1 MALQFVLGRSG
12 SGKTEYIYDR
22 LVKEAGEH
30 PKKNYLVIVPEQFTM
45 QTQQKLV
52 ELAPNHAIMNIDVL
66 SFKRLAYRVF
76 DDMGMQDIKVLEETG
91 KNLVLRRLA
100 QEQKDSL
107 TVLRANMN
115 RMGYIGEVKSL
126 ISELMQYGITPEQ
139 LQELTE
145 DTGLSPVLSAKLRDV
160 AAMYRAFCDFM
171 KGSYITAEE
180 ILNVL
185 KEVVPQSET
194 LKDAV
199 LVFDEFTGFTPIQND
214 LMRKLLSVTDRIY
227 VTLTIDE
234 TEDFYHSRGSEE
246 LFDLSKRTILSLMK
260 MAQELHVPVKE
271 PVVLSGSEKKRFFN
285 APDLSF
291 MEQNLFR
298 PWQKKYHQDVTNIQ
312 IAAAKNPQ
320 EELVLVARKI
330 NALVRNGY
338 RYREIAVVTG
348 AVESYESYIDPV
360 CSKYEIPYFMDTTKA
375 VLFHPFIECIRAA
388 LEIVDSRFSY
398 EAIMRFLR
406 CGFCGIETDDLDR
419 LDNYLVATGIRGQSA
434 WSRRW
439 VHMPQQ
445 KSLYDLEK
453 LEVLREQI
461 YGLLQPFVN
470 VFANKEATVSDGIR
484 ALYELLVSINAQQQL
499 WEREK
504 ELLSWGEET
513 KSREYAQ
520 IYTIVMQL
528 LEKYNA
534 LLGNEPL
541 QIQDFTEV
549 LEAGLSAADVAVIPP
564 GYDSVTIGDIERTRL
579 NHIRVLFFIGVNDG
593 IIPKAAGA
601 GGIISEY
608 EREQLAERVE
618 LAPGAREQ
626 AFIQR
631 FYLYR
636 NLTKPSEKLY
646 ISYSKVDSE
655 GKAIRPSYLTAVLLR
670 MFPKLEVQEV
680 EQTAKNKDFYTKE
693 AAEDYLISGAH
704 DAHWYALAHWFLQ
717 DASKKEQ
724 VLKLLQ
730 APYTCYE
737 GEPISRAVALALYGR
752 SPRGSIT
759 RLERFAA
766 CAYAH
771 FLQYGLLLRERETS
785 DFASVDMGNI
795 YHTALEHYSRKLEAS
810 EYDWFCVPDEV
821 RMQMTEHAM
830 QEAIAEYPGISV
842 CDTAANAYQRRHM
855 GVIFDQT
862 VWALTKQVR
871 AGAFVPEKFEISFA
885 QLDGKE
891 SLEYQLSD
899 EVRMRLDGRIDRLD
913 TYEYENKIAIK
924 VIDYKSGNTKFDLIR
939 VYHGL
944 QLQLV
949 VYMDAAM
956 ELLQGQHKT
965 KEMIPGGIFYYHI
978 DEPVLESEE
987 ELSQEEA
994 ESALLLALRPDGL
1007 VNESEEVYRGMDQDF
1022 EGKSKVI
1029 PVEIKKNGE
1038 LSTAR
1043 SKVASTEEFALI
1055 NDYVKQ
1061 EIRRCGK
1068 AIYDGDVQ
1076 INPYIR
1082 EQESSC
1088 MYCPYASVCGIDA
1101 KIPGYEIRHFSSMK
1115 KEEILEKMETEL
1127 ALEKGKE
1134 KQTDGMDDRTKT
1146 GH

>member
-76 DDMGMQDIKVLEETG
+76 DDMGMQDIQVLEETG

-126 ISELMQYGITPEQ
+126 ISELMQYGITPKR

-185 KEVVPQSET
+185 KDVVPQSET

-234 TEDFYHSRGSEE
+234 TEDFYHSMGSEE
-246 LFDLSKRTILSLMK
+246 LFDLSKRTIMSLMK
-260 MAQELHVPVKE
+260 MAQQLHVPVQE
-271 PVVLSGSEKKRFFN
+271 PVVLSGSEKKRFLN

-360 CSKYEIPYFMDTTKA
+360 FSKYEIPYFMDTTKA

-388 LEIVDSRFSY
+388 LEIVDSRFGY
-398 EAIMRFLR
+398 EAVMRFLR
-406 CGFCGIETDDLDR
+406 CGFCGMETDDLDR

-439 VHMPQQ
+439 IRMPRQ

-453 LEVLREQI
+453 LEALREQI

-470 VFANKEATVSDGIR
+470 VFADKEATVSDGIR

-504 ELLSWGEET
+504 ELLSRGEET

-534 LLGNEPL
+534 LLGSEPL

-670 MFPKLEVQEV
+670 MFPALEVQEV

-693 AAEDYLISGAH
+693 AAEDYLIFGAH
-704 DAHWYALAHWFLQ
+704 DAHWYALAHCFLQ

-724 VLKLLQ
+724 VLKLLR
-730 APYTCYE
+730 APYACYE

-771 FLQYGLLLRERETS
+771 FLQYGLQLRERETG

-821 RMQMTEHAM
+821 RMQLAEQAM

-842 CDTAANAYQRRHM
+842 CDTAANAYQRKHM

-871 AGAFVPEKFEISFA
+871 AGAFVPEKFEVSFA

-899 EVRMRLDGRIDRLD
+899 EVRMRLDGRIDRMD

-1055 NDYVKQ
+1055 TDYVKK

-1134 KQTDGMDDRTKT
+1134 EQTDGMDDRTKT